1 MELKPINLGIIEL
14 HTFPR
19 KYEDTDI
26 EEMVKDLENS
36 GLRKSLYKEES
47 YILDL
52 DKELEGFFVNNY
64 SSTFITGIVV
74 TYDNG
79 YGGFY
84 DIIIDDSAEIKSF
97 LGDERCGYG
106 YSEHYGEQEVNRDS
120 GYLEDWHAEKSTY
133 FLVKDIK

>member
-26 EEMVKDLENS
+26 EEMEKDLENS

-120 GYLEDWHAEKSTY
+120 GYLEDWHAEKS
-133 FLVKDIK
+133 K

>member
-36 GLRKSLYKEES
+36 GLRKALYKEQS

>member
-1 MELKPINLGIIEL
+1 MKLKPIDLGIIEL
-14 HTFPR
+14 HPFPK
-19 KYEDTDI
+19 KYSKTDLEDM
-26 EEMVKDLENS
+26 EKDLENS
-36 GLRKSLYKEES
+36 GLRKALYREES

-52 DKELEGFFVNNY
+52 DKKLGGFFVNNY

-84 DIIIDDSAEIKSF
+84 DIIIDDHEEIKSF

-120 GYLEDWHAEKSTY
+120 GYLENWQSEKSTY